1 FLDDPVVN
9 QGFDEMWKASNPTAN
24 LAHRVEQ
31 LGWIVRT
38 ATGFRIAPFAT
49 GNFCGWNGTPSYP
62 AEGPDAI
69 VGFIHTHPY
78 TVGETI
84 IACDAD
90 GKMTV
95 ETYMGEP
102 SRFDRDASVTLGQA
116 LGIPV
121 GLAGII
127 LDANGIRLFK
137 GWDLEVKGN
146 IDRCGY

>member
-1 FLDDPVVN
+1 
-9 QGFDEMWKASNPTAN
+9 M
-24 LAHRVEQ
+24 
-31 LGWIVRT
+31 
-38 ATGFRIAPFAT
+38 
-49 GNFCGWNGTPSYP
+49 
-62 AEGPDAI
+62 

-84 IACDAD
+84 IACDAE
-90 GKMTV
+90 GKMSV
-95 ETYMGEP
+95 DTYRGEP

-137 GWDLEVKGN
+137 GYDLSVTAN
-146 IDRCGY
+146 IERCGY